1 MGELLIKAT
10 GVTFLKDPHFTL
22 KIHIQGVSTMAQ
34 WNKNPALP
42 RLRCRWQLQLGF
54 GPWPGNFHMLQVQ
67 PLKKK
72 NSYTSCIYYKIK
84 SLYI

>member
-1 MGELLIKAT
+1 
-10 GVTFLKDPHFTL
+10 
-22 KIHIQGVSTMAQ
+22 MAQ

-42 RLRCRWQLQLGF
+42 RLWCRWQLQLGF

-72 NSYTSCIYYKIK
+72 KIRIHLV
-84 SLYI
+84 SITR